1 LISFLDVFLKSKEY
15 SMNEQLLPKIESLV
29 TRSFLIENPSAIMS
43 AIRCGNLVQYPN
55 CLWVAWMDVIL
66 FPAIK

>member
-1 LISFLDVFLKSKEY
+1 MK
-15 SMNEQLLPKIESLV
+15 EQLLPNIDNLV
-29 TRSFLIENPSAIMS
+29 TRSFLIENPSAMMS

-55 CLWVAWMDVIL
+55 CFCVAWIDVIL